1 MYDWLQAALENDSTI
16 VTANRRL
23 ARELR
28 KAWSAQQVAR
38 GAAAWKTPE
47 IRSWQGWLA
56 ALVADAGSATDL
68 PTRINAHQSQVLWEH
83 CLRKEIGDDI
93 TGLPAIGRL
102 ARDTWQRLADA
113 RVSIRDVARSAR
125 SQDQRLYAAAAGRY
139 LAVLE
144 NEAWVDDAGLAA
156 LALDL
161 VAAGRVSPGRRFL
174 FAGFDRNRPSMT
186 ALQAALRDAGCEV
199 AEQPAADY
207 GAAPVMHE
215 FEQRDAELRAAGAWA
230 RTVLD
235 ARPEARIAIV
245 APSLEQSGR
254 RDLRLVREGFVPGWQ
269 YGPASLRDAVNV
281 TFGQRLSDYPAVGIA
296 LLALRWLVGDLAARE
311 VARLLQ
317 SPLTGVGERH
327 GRSRLELR
335 LRQLPDRAWSP
346 SMLTSALRGANEAPD
361 AGDWL
366 TIIAAFSKRRRE
378 LPRSAA
384 PSEWVVILDECL
396 ARLGWP
402 GPEARSSDA
411 YQLVN
416 RWRELLNDFARLDIV
431 ASSMTART
439 AISRLEQMAAD
450 TVFQPENR
458 NPAVQLMGALEA
470 SGEEF
475 DAVWLAGMTAAN
487 WPPPG
492 TPTPLVS
499 RTLQIERGM
508 PDATPADTRDWAE
521 ATLQRLSGSAP
532 VVVCSYALVDEDVE
546 QVASDLLGDF
556 ERIEAPPDTGWQAS
570 SLVGQGEVRRIDDEV
585 PPVTSETIFGGAGT
599 VQQQLSE
606 PFSAFAFGRLGARV
620 LERQALGVPAVL
632 RGNLVH
638 ETMFRLYHDLPTADT
653 VRAASDDEVR
663 AAASEAADGALR
675 RHLRNSGPVLAQL
688 LQLERDR
695 IVELVRSF
703 IGKDGERDEFQV
715 EALEGELEFRRGPL
729 RLQLRFDR
737 IDRFADG
744 SIGIIDY
751 KTGAARTLLLRD
763 GTVKE
768 AQLFVYAMASDEP
781 VAMLALA
788 NLDARETGFSGAGRG
803 FTDEAQWPGLLA
815 AIGAE
820 IVAACDDLVA
830 GDVRIVA
837 EQGAARARG
846 LNVLS
851 RYTELRRGE

>member
-23 ARELR
+23 ARELQN
-28 KAWSAQQVAR
+28 AWNARQLAR
-38 GAAAWKTPE
+38 GIDAWRTPE
-47 IRSWQGWLA
+47 VRPLQGWLT
-56 ALVADAGSATDL
+56 ALVAGAGSQADL
-68 PTRINAHQSQVLWEH
+68 PTRINAHQSQVLWEG
-83 CLRKEIGDDI
+83 CLRKELGDDI
-93 TGLPAIGRL
+93 TGMPVLVRH

-113 RVSIRDVARSAR
+113 RVPICDVARAAR
-125 SQDQRLYAAAAGRY
+125 TEDQRLYASAAGRY

-144 NEAWVDDAGLAA
+144 NEAWVDDTGLAA

-161 VAAGRVSPGRRFL
+161 VTSGRVSPGGRFV
-174 FAGFDRNRPSMT
+174 FAGFDRQRPSMT
-186 ALQAALRDAGCEV
+186 ALQDALRAAGCDV
-199 AEQPAADY
+199 SEQPAVDY
-207 GAAPVMHE
+207 GATPVVHE

-230 RTVLD
+230 RKTLEAQPD
-235 ARPEARIAIV
+235 ARIAIV
-245 APSLEQSGR
+245 APGLDQSGR

-269 YGPASLRDAVNV
+269 YGPVALRDAVNV
-281 TFGQRLSDYPAVGIA
+281 SLGQRLSDYPAVGIA
-296 LLALRWLVGDLAARE
+296 LLALRWLVHDLSARE

-317 SPLTGVGERH
+317 SPLIGSGELG

-335 LRQLPDRAWSP
+335 LRQLPDRAWAP
-346 SMLTSALRGANEAPD
+346 SMLTSALRGTNETPD
-361 AGDWL
+361 ASDWL
-366 TIIAAFSKRRRE
+366 ARIAAFSKRRRE

-384 PSEWVVILDECL
+384 PSAWVMILDECL

-402 GPEARSSDA
+402 GPETRSSDA
-411 YQLVN
+411 YQLIN

-431 ASSMTART
+431 ASSMTPRV

-458 NPAVQLMGALEA
+458 DPAVQLMGALEA
-470 SGEEF
+470 SGAEF

-492 TPTPLVS
+492 SPTPLVS
-499 RTLQIERGM
+499 RTLQIECGM
-508 PDATPADTRDWAE
+508 PDATPADTREWAE
-521 ATLQRLSGSAP
+521 ATLRRLSGAAP
-532 VVVCSYALVDEDVE
+532 VVVCSYALVDEDIE
-546 QVASDLLGDF
+546 QAASDLLGDF
-556 ERIEAPPDTGWQAS
+556 ERAETPPDPGWQAA
-570 SLVGQGEVRRIDDEV
+570 SLVGRGDVRRVDDAV
-585 PPVTSETIFGGAGT
+585 PPVASETIFGGAGT

-638 ETMFRLYHDLPTADT
+638 ETMFRLYRDLPSADAIREATDEEVATA
-653 VRAASDDEVR
+653 VSD
-663 AAASEAADGALR
+663 AADGALR
-675 RHLRNSGPVLAQL
+675 RHLRNSGPVLGWL

-695 IVELVRSF
+695 IVGVVTSF
-703 IGKDGERDEFQV
+703 IGKDRERDDFKV
-715 EALEGELEFRRGPL
+715 AALEGELEFRRGPM

-737 IDRFADG
+737 IDRFNDG

-751 KTGAARTLLLRD
+751 KTGAARTLLQRD
-763 GTVKE
+763 GTVRE
-768 AQLFVYAMASDEP
+768 AQLFVYALASDEP

-803 FTDEAQWPGLLA
+803 FTDEAKWPDLLA
-815 AIGAE
+815 AVGTE
-820 IVAACDDLVA
+820 IETSCNDLVT

-837 EQGAARARG
+837 EQGVGKARG

-851 RYTELRRGE
+851 RYTELRRGS